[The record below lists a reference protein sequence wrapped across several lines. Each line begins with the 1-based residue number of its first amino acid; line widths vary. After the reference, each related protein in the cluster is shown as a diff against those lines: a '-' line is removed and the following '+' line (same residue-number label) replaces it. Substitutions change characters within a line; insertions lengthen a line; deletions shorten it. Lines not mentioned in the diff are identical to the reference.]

1 MSQTSRRRTAP
12 VIGLICL
19 ALVFGPGCRHDVDD
33 DDDAVVR
40 IDEYRA
46 SNEQQLDDLVERGLE
61 HQLPPPLS
69 EAEQDLQ
76 EAKLERAR
84 VADDMAIDA
93 RAAMAPIAMAAAIFA
108 LDGPADLLLSVVPLD
123 KFGDAARLV
132 KRGLKLR
139 RQNKRARQLIKH
151 YDDLLGE
158 LDGETRAFV
167 RLASK
172 LQRGQRRA
180 LKTIDRHTSSP
191 AVIRLLMRKQLK
203 HDADVVWIAKRLEA
217 GKLDGEDVRR
227 FTFDADFVRAF
238 TQYEANPSWKVLM
251 DVVEGRVVPDGKRG
265 SLASKLTGLL
275 GERAAARMV
284 RKRAFAAKLFGS
296 DAFPLTVQRGVGYRG
311 VYGRA
316 AFHGSLDIVGLTGG
330 DRALVGEVK
339 NWAVGT
345 WQLTFMRQRLF
356 DQLEKH
362 NAGIPLLEDV
372 ARRPTIVKVVL
383 VSGDGFGKLGR
394 NAKKEVEE
402 ELKRLEWAIES
413 IPSRT
418 IEDFGSVIDGLR

>member
-1 MSQTSRRRTAP
+1 MLQTTRRRTAHVIP
-12 VIGLICL
+12 LVCLAFVIGS
-19 ALVFGPGCRHDVDD
+19 GCRHDVDD
-33 DDDAVVR
+33 DDATERV
-40 IDEYRA
+40 DEYRA
-46 SNEQQLDDLVERGLE
+46 SNEQQLDELVERGLE
-61 HQLPPPLS
+61 HQLPAPLS

-76 EAKLERAR
+76 EAKLERVR

-123 KFGDAARLV
+123 KLGNAVDVVQA
-132 KRGLKLR
+132 GLKLR
-139 RQNKRARQLIKH
+139 RQKKRARKLIEH
-151 YDDLLGE
+151 YDELLGE

-217 GKLDGEDVRR
+217 GRLDGEDVRR

-251 DVVEGRVVPDGKRG
+251 DVVEGRVVSDGKRG

-284 RKRAFAAKLFGS
+284 RKPAFAAKLFGS
-296 DAFPLTVQRGVGYRG
+296 DAFPLMVRRGVGYRG

-345 WQLTFMRQRLF
+345 WQLAFMRQRLF

-362 NAGIPLLEDV
+362 NAGIRLLDDV

-383 VSGDGFGKLGR
+383 VSGDGFGKLAADVR
-394 NAKKEVEE
+394 REIKE
-402 ELKRLEWAIES
+402 ELTRREWAIER
-413 IPSRT
+413 IPSHT